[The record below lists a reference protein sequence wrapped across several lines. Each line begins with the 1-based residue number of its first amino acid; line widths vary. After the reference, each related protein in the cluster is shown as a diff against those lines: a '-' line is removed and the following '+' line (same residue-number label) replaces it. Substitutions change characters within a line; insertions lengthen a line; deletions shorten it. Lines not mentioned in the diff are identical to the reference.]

1 MRLTLPT
8 LLVVSLIA
16 APRASHAQSVDPSG
30 HWEGAITIPGGEI
43 PFQVDL
49 SMSAQGKL
57 VATYSRPENNLRG
70 LPLAN
75 VTLDGRAIRFELTVD
90 GGVRF
95 FGTVNADGQTIAGDV
110 TARLG
115 NAPFSMRRTGD
126 ARIAA
131 APKNAPIGKDL
142 EGTWNGTLSLQGTN
156 LRLVL
161 RMANHSDG
169 TASGTIVSVDQG
181 GIELPLALT
190 QKAASLTLNT
200 PAIGG
205 DFFSGSLNAAGE
217 LTGTFTQGP
226 VTAPLTFVRSA
237 FTEATEGLAAG
248 SLRER

>member
-8 LLVVSLIA
+8 LLVVSLLA
-16 APRASHAQSVDPSG
+16 VPATARAQSVDPSG

-49 SMSAQGKL
+49 SKNAQGT
-57 VATYSRPENNLRG
+57 VAATYSRPENNLNG

-75 VTLDGRAIRFELTVD
+75 VSLDGRKIKFELTVD
-90 GGVRF
+90 GGVKF
-95 FGTVNADGQTIAGDV
+95 YGTLDADGKIIAGDV

-115 NAPFSMRRTGD
+115 NAPFSMTRTGE

-131 APKNAPIGKDL
+131 AAKNAPIGKDL

-161 RMANHSDG
+161 RMVNDSDG

-181 GIELPLALT
+181 GIEFPLALT
-190 QKAASLTLNT
+190 QKASSLTLNT

-217 LTGTFTQGP
+217 LAGTFSQGP
-226 VTAPLTFVRSA
+226 VTAPLTFRRA
-237 FTEATEGLAAG
+237 KE
-248 SLRER
+248 

>member
-1 MRLTLPT
+1 MRFTLLT
-8 LLVVSLIA
+8 LLVVSLVA
-16 APRASHAQSVDPSG
+16 APATARAQSVDPSG
-30 HWEGAITIPGGEI
+30 HWEGAITIPGSEI

-49 SMSAQGKL
+49 SKNAQGKF
-57 VATYSRPENNLRG
+57 VATYSRPENNLNG

-75 VTLDGRAIRFELTVD
+75 VSLDGRAINFELTVD
-90 GGVRF
+90 GSVKF
-95 FGTVNADGQTIAGDV
+95 YGTVNGDGTTIAGDV

-115 NAPFSMRRTGD
+115 NAAFSMRRTGD

-161 RMANHSDG
+161 RMVNDSDG

-181 GIELPLALT
+181 GIEFPLALT
-190 QKAASLTLNT
+190 QKASSLTLST

-205 DFFSGSLNAAGE
+205 DFYTGSLTAAGE
-217 LTGTFTQGP
+217 LAGTFSQGP
-226 VTAPLTFVRSA
+226 VTAPLTFVRSK
-237 FTEATEGLAAG
+237 
-248 SLRER
+248 